1 MNDFNNFNKFHL
13 SNILSLV
20 WPTSAS
26 LEMIYEKNCLSQHF
40 TIKAYQRY
48 FYDFYSDLIMHFFLN
63 CFRPFHIFLISY
75 FTKWSQLFC
84 CSFQTKRSSSE
95 LTSTVRTGAPWGGR
109 GGTPLG
115 VRGALLLV
123 SGSAFRAPLQ

>member
-26 LEMIYEKNCLSQHF
+26 LEMIYEKNCVSQHF

-48 FYDFYSDLIMHFFLN
+48 FYDFYSDLIMHFF
-63 CFRPFHIFLISY
+63 
-75 FTKWSQLFC
+75 
-84 CSFQTKRSSSE
+84 
-95 LTSTVRTGAPWGGR
+95 TVS
-109 GGTPLG
+109 LL
-115 VRGALLLV
+115 LLLV
-123 SGSAFRAPLQ
+123 SPPSKGGMQFHKYNHLASSFIMMCFISKQNTFNKCTFLKCNVISILFALYR